1 MLISG
6 QAFQGETISLDGQRF
21 DTCDFMD
28 CVLVMRGDQVFQIAK
43 CRMFGSQFRLE
54 ASAVTTVNSLRIL
67 YNSGD
72 IGRQTVEQIIS
83 LIREPFPS
91 APASADQQ

>member
-1 MLISG
+1 MVISG

-28 CVLVMRGDQVFQIAK
+28 CVLVMRGDQVFQLAK
-43 CRMFGSQFRLE
+43 CRIFGTQFRLE

-67 YNSGD
+67 YNSGEL
-72 IGRQTVEQIIS
+72 GRQTVEKVIS
-83 LIREPFPS
+83 MIREPLQ
-91 APASADQQ
+91 APPLADQQ

>member
-21 DTCDFMD
+21 DNCDFMG
-28 CVLVMRGDQVFQIAK
+28 CVLVMRGDQVFQLAN
-43 CRMFGSQFRLE
+43 CRIFGTQFRLE

-67 YNSGD
+67 YNSGEL
-72 IGRQTVEQIIS
+72 GRQTVEKVIS
-83 LIREPFPS
+83 MIREPLQ
-91 APASADQQ
+91 APPLADQQ